1 MSEIDR
7 DSKLDRDR
15 VIIRLS
21 NKEIERAKKIDR
33 QRGRERETEREK
45 ERQRERDR

>member
-21 NKEIERAKKIDR
+21 NKEIERE
-33 QRGRERETEREK
+33 REREREGGSDCDYALK
-45 ERQRERDR
+45 R

>member
-21 NKEIERAKKIDR
+21 NKEIERE
-33 QRGRERETEREK
+33 REREREREGG
-45 ERQRERDR
+45 REGGSDCDYVLKR

>member
-21 NKEIERAKKIDR
+21 NKEIERE
-33 QRGRERETEREK
+33 REREREREGGSDCDYALK
-45 ERQRERDR
+45 R

>member
-21 NKEIERAKKIDR
+21 NKEIERE
-33 QRGRERETEREK
+33 REREREREG
-45 ERQRERDR
+45 RREGGSDCDYVLKR

>member
-21 NKEIERAKKIDR
+21 NKEIERE
-33 QRGRERETEREK
+33 REREREGVIVIM
-45 ERQRERDR
+45 R

>member
-21 NKEIERAKKIDR
+21 NKEIERE
-33 QRGRERETEREK
+33 REREREGG
-45 ERQRERDR
+45 REGGSDCDYVLKR

>member
-21 NKEIERAKKIDR
+21 NKEIERER
-33 QRGRERETEREK
+33 ERERERGRE
-45 ERQRERDR
+45 

>member
-21 NKEIERAKKIDR
+21 NKEIERE
-33 QRGRERETEREK
+33 REREREREGVIVIM
-45 ERQRERDR
+45 R